1 MSLQASPAPSWT
13 SVVVGPTT
21 EVVTSNVA
29 VFTEPTEN
37 SGATPV
43 FTGTSDNLML
53 IWHMS
58 LNHPSAEPAEPS
70 ATNVNGGYSH
80 PVVYYPKSK
89 SNAGAIAGGVVG
101 GLAVVAIAVVVL
113 YWIRRRYPKSRHV
126 NTETLPAPPH
136 YDVQYSTMSGVTQPA
151 RVSVV
156 EQPAHVYK
164 SEGLGAKEG
173 MDPITD
179 EKHVEVWP
187 VDKKM

>member
-43 FTGTSDNLML
+43 FT
-53 IWHMS
+53 
-58 LNHPSAEPAEPS
+58 EPAEPS